1 MLMRRI
7 LSGWLVLVLL
17 VAGQALAVARGQAPA
32 ATEVVLC
39 TGFGTQVVHLDAEG
53 NPVST
58 PGLCPDGLA
67 AMVEAHV
74 PLPEGPVLEGAAR
87 AVQVVVEGGSAAFRA
102 RAVFEARGPPRA

>member
-1 MLMRRI
+1 MSLAAAGGAGRLRAMLMRRI
-7 LSGWLVLVLL
+7 ISGWLVLVLL

-58 PGLCPDGLA
+58 PGLCPHGLA
-67 AMVEAHV
+67 RLALIHGDSRRLWQA
-74 PLPEGPVLEGAAR
+74 LTTN
-87 AVQVVVEGGSAAFRA
+87 
-102 RAVFEARGPPRA
+102 RG